1 MKWLWKLEQKEEF
14 KLLLKKFKKSVDKQ
28 HNRCYNKDKI
38 KERKKEVN
46 TMKKATAIRNYRR
59 FTGAEEY
66 IVGFIYG
73 HNLYAIQVEELMP
86 RWMVMKAESSRHAE
100 KLQMNLKAKHKRE
113 LINKGAELICTEE
126 EFLQM
131 NDLRN
136 KGFTFERLVFDLNG
150 QGAEWSRDNVRF
162 DKCGDINI
170 NGVEIQIKFENAQI
184 VTVPTIK
191 KLQKEYR

>member
-1 MKWLWKLEQKEEF
+1 
-14 KLLLKKFKKSVDKQ
+14 
-28 HNRCYNKDKI
+28 
-38 KERKKEVN
+38 
-46 TMKKATAIRNYRR
+46 MKKTTAIRNYRR

-66 IVGFIYG
+66 IVGFIHG
-73 HNLYAIQVEELMP
+73 HNLYAIRVEELMP

-100 KLQMNLKAKHKRE
+100 KLQMSLKAKHKRE

-136 KGFTFERLVFDLNG
+136 KGFTFERLIFNLNG

-170 NGVEIQIKFENAQI
+170 DGVEIQIKFENAQI